1 MSSDEPCGP
10 TRQIPVNATTVVGS
24 MVALVSALG
33 LGSTFGFTVEPITAT
48 EMRTEL
54 AVCLVQLKIYE
65 DAARSVAPGGG

>member
-1 MSSDEPCGP
+1 VSSDEPCGP

-33 LGSTFGFTVEPITAT
+33 LGSTFGFTVEPVTTT
-48 EMRTEL
+48 ELRTEL

-65 DAARSVAPGGG
+65 DAARSVAPGGD

>member
-1 MSSDEPCGP
+1 
-10 TRQIPVNATTVVGS
+10 